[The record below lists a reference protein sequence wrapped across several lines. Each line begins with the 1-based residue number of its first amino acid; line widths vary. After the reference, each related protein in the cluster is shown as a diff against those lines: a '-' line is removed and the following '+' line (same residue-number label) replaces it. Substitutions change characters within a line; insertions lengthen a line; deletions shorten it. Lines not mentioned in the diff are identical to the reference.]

1 MFSVGTLW
9 VAKVCMSNQT
19 THIPSVTTSKVI
31 LSANFWNLGT
41 DNSKWVILKV
51 FILAFSLPNFQ

>member
-19 THIPSVTTSKVI
+19 THIPSVTTSKVM
-31 LSANFWNLGT
+31 LVCSF
-41 DNSKWVILKV
+41 V
-51 FILAFSLPNFQ
+51 PNFGIWIDITKSSSLSSSMIG